1 MATSCRYL
9 LRLNTTREEGD
20 DNKLPSLF
28 SSTHCHY
35 LLLFCNT
42 TIEKNDNTL
51 SSSSSSQTWRRQ
63 NTQENNKKKTK
74 RKEGV
79 YLQVLGLPFHF
90 WLSLLPFYFKRFL
103 MTSSSQ
109 AIEKKT
115 QRTRKEKKL

>member
-1 MATSCRYL
+1 MT
-9 LRLNTTREEGD
+9 
-20 DNKLPSLF
+20 
-28 SSTHCHY
+28 THCRR
-35 LLLFCNT
+35 LLLLKHGEDKTHKKT
-42 TIEKNDNTL
+42 T
-51 SSSSSSQTWRRQ
+51 
-63 NTQENNKKKTK
+63 KKKTK